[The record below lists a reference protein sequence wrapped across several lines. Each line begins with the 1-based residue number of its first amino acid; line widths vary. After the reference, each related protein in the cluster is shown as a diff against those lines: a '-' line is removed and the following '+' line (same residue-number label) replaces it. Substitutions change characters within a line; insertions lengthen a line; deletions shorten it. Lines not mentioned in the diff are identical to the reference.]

1 MTPDDAARIRE
12 EVASLLG
19 EDARNTDR
27 LTERLRVLAHEQG
40 IEPHAALLLALTGL
54 AFDEGEAQAHWQALL
69 THRHELSL
77 SLGRDVGVRV
87 AMLDYFVN
95 VNRRLVRPALIDL
108 RLEEAERDAGTVD
121 PRTGLASDRAFR
133 AAVQAELRRAKRYGQ
148 SVCVVLFDLD
158 DFGAV
163 VARATPPVADRLF
176 REAGMLLKNKIR
188 DIDVAGAPGED
199 ELALLLPET
208 ERNGGLLV
216 ADRFRTAVEDHF
228 AKREAGGEAANLTVS
243 GGLACYPDDALT
255 AENLLEHAAQA
266 LYVAKATGK
275 NHVRA
280 YQPER
285 RRYLRFDL
293 DPRRCEIE
301 VLASRPVTSPQG
313 KNLSRSGLLF
323 LSPERLEVGEEIEL
337 RLAATSEGG
346 VPRVHRLRGRVVR
359 LEELPSPESGDAGAS
374 VDDEDRFEIG
384 IAFDAA
390 QGDAERVL
398 FDYLEGTR
406 SGHSGGP

>member
-12 EVASLLG
+12 EVVSLLG

-27 LTERLRVLAHEQG
+27 LTERLRVLAREKG
-40 IEPHAALLLALTGL
+40 IGPHAALLLALTGL
-54 AFDEGEAQAHWQALL
+54 TFEEGEAHAHWDALL

-108 RLEEAERDAGTVD
+108 RLEEADRDGGAVD
-121 PRTGLASDRAFR
+121 PRTGLASDRGFR
-133 AAVQAELRRAKRYGQ
+133 SAVQAELRRAKRYGQ
-148 SVCVVLFDLD
+148 SACVVLFDLD
-158 DFGAV
+158 GFAGA
-163 VARATPPVADRLF
+163 ASRATAPVAERMF
-176 REAGMLLKNKIR
+176 REAGMLLGNKIR

-208 ERNGGLLV
+208 ERNGALLV
-216 ADRFRTAVEDHF
+216 AERYRRAVEAHF
-228 AKREAGGEAANLTVS
+228 ARREAGGEPAALTVS
-243 GGLACYPDDALT
+243 GGLACYPEDALT
-255 AENLLEHAAQA
+255 AETLIERAAQA

-275 NHVRA
+275 NQVRA

-293 DPRRCEIE
+293 DPRRCEVE
-301 VLASRPVTSPQG
+301 VLASRPLASAEG

-337 RLAATSEGG
+337 RLSAAAPDGG
-346 VPRVHRLRGRVVR
+346 SRVHRLRGRVVR
-359 LEELPSPESGDAGAS
+359 LEELPEGDGADGAAP
-374 VDDEDRFEIG
+374 DDAERFEIG
-384 IAFDAA
+384 MAFESTADDAA
-390 QGDAERVL
+390 QAV
-398 FDYLEGTR
+398 FDYLEGASPGSR
-406 SGHSGGP
+406 ERA